1 MPSIRFENALDAQQL
16 TLLKALGRAAAISGT
31 KLWAVGGVVR
41 DALLGLPVFDID
53 LTSETP
59 ADQLGRTLSSTL
71 GGSVSPITPFATVK
85 LTIDSHHFD
94 LATTRTETY
103 PTPGTLPVV
112 SLSSLDD
119 DLQRRDFSVNA
130 MAASL
135 APGDFGEL
143 LDPHGG
149 RADLNAKTIRA
160 LHLRSFQDD
169 PTRAFRAVRYAT
181 RLGFRIDP
189 GTARWM
195 RHDASLIERLSGT
208 RARHE
213 IERLLDEPRGAAALA
228 DAHRRGLLGH
238 IHPALRANAIGRS
251 LRAAAHSN
259 LNRLE
264 LLGALMY
271 PLSRSEVTVVASR
284 LSLSRQQAIL
294 ARTVVELREAE
305 PQFSGAAPSIID
317 SLAGSAPTAAMATVA
332 AVSPDPT
339 VRASVRRYIRRS
351 ALVARHLDGDAIAR
365 IGVPSGP
372 AIGEALKAL
381 RGAELDH
388 IVRSERKATRFI
400 QKWLLQR

>member
-181 RLGFRIDP
+181 RLGFQLAYANVVMTRP
-189 GTARWM
+189 G
-195 RHDASLIERLSGT
+195 
-208 RARHE
+208 
-213 IERLLDEPRGAAALA
+213 P
-228 DAHRRGLLGH
+228 
-238 IHPALRANAIGRS
+238 
-251 LRAAAHSN
+251 
-259 LNRLE
+259 
-264 LLGALMY
+264 
-271 PLSRSEVTVVASR
+271 
-284 LSLSRQQAIL
+284 
-294 ARTVVELREAE
+294 
-305 PQFSGAAPSIID
+305 
-317 SLAGSAPTAAMATVA
+317 SLATSC
-332 AVSPDPT
+332 
-339 VRASVRRYIRRS
+339 
-351 ALVARHLDGDAIAR
+351 
-365 IGVPSGP
+365 
-372 AIGEALKAL
+372 
-381 RGAELDH
+381 
-388 IVRSERKATRFI
+388 
-400 QKWLLQR
+400 